1 MDNQTH
7 SPSISFGVVGAALGA
22 VLGYF
27 GFLWIAQQGFY
38 ALALPGAL
46 MGLGCGLLARRRSMP
61 LAVACGLLAVIV
73 GLFCE
78 WRFAPFTKDV
88 SLGFFLTHLHQL
100 RPLTLIMLV
109 LGGVFGFWFA
119 LGSRGKGV

>member
-1 MDNQTH
+1 MNNDQSAVPIARGMIGT
-7 SPSISFGVVGAALGA
+7 ALGA

-27 GFLWIAQQGFY
+27 AFLWIAKQGFY
-38 ALALPGAL
+38 ALALPGVL
-46 MGLGCGLLARRRSMP
+46 MGLGCALLAKRRSMAMAAACGV
-61 LAVACGLLAVIV
+61 LAVVV

-78 WRFAPFTKDV
+78 WRFAPFTKDG

-109 LGGVFGFWFA
+109 LGGVFAFWFA
-119 LGSRGKGV
+119 LGSKSKGA